1 MSDIKLANSKLD
13 FYKGLDIFAMKVVE
27 RASQNSNRIR
37 SILYSSVFFE
47 YLETLDK
54 KTVAKFNFVFDIV
67 ETTKNIPPKF
77 VKQIKSSIFYEIRVD
92 VGNNAYR
99 SIVFSINNKDF
110 RLSDKIII
118 LNAFLKKSEKDYN
131 KFILRA
137 ENILKNTDYGKQ

>member
-1 MSDIKLANSKLD
+1 MSDIKLANSKFG
-13 FYKGLDIFAMKVVE
+13 FYKGLNIFAMKVVE
-27 RASQNSNRIR
+27 RASQNSNRVR
-37 SILYSSVFFE
+37 SILYSSVFSE

-92 VGNNAYR
+92 IGNNAYR

-118 LNAFLKKSEKDYN
+118 LNAFLKKSEKDSN

-137 ENILKNTDYGKQ
+137 ENILKNTNYGKQ